1 MFALNLLNRA
11 LVVVLL
17 IVLLVAGLALAIA
30 PTVVAEQLR
39 GWATA
44 LETGARLQLAGG
56 GLLAVLVAL
65 VLLVPELRMRRP
77 GAVALAGESGAS
89 LSTDTIV
96 QRLRQEVE
104 AVPDVV
110 RARPLVTARRGR
122 VDVEIAV
129 DTGGGVDVPTKAV
142 EIRQV
147 AAATVERLGLK
158 LGRLNVNLS
167 HATSSP
173 LGPPASGGSE
183 AAR

>member
-44 LETGARLQLAGG
+44 LETGGRLQLAGG

-65 VLLVPELRMRRP
+65 VLLVLELRMRRP

-96 QRLRQEVE
+96 QRLR
-104 AVPDVV
+104 
-110 RARPLVTARRGR
+110 
-122 VDVEIAV
+122 
-129 DTGGGVDVPTKAV
+129 
-142 EIRQV
+142 
-147 AAATVERLGLK
+147 
-158 LGRLNVNLS
+158 
-167 HATSSP
+167 
-173 LGPPASGGSE
+173 
-183 AAR
+183 